1 MRVVFKTLKQQT
13 FDIEVAENETVANV
27 KKAIK
32 ELKPA
37 DYGESQLKL
46 IHAGKVMEDDKT
58 LQDYKVDEKGFVVVM
73 AHVAKP
79 PPKENVTEPIKKVAT
94 PAAAAPEAPAT
105 AKEDKPVP
113 AVATP
118 EPPATTSP
126 ESGPLTSSAAESTLV
141 TGSQFETTVTE
152 LMNMGFEREQ
162 VCRALRASFNNPDR
176 AAEYLLNGI
185 PTVEAAEPA
194 PRPAQAPAVPTSG
207 TQQPQ
212 SEPPSESAMP
222 DPIRV
227 LAQLPQFQQMRALV
241 QANPELL
248 PALIQQ
254 LGTSNPQLLQTI
266 RGNEQAFLDFLNT
279 PLSPEEESAPE
290 GERPEPRPVL
300 LRMTAD
306 EKAAVDRLKALGFPE
321 DLVIQAYFACDKNEE
336 LAANFLLS
344 EQPDDEMV

>member
-1 MRVVFKTLKQQT
+1 MKVVFKTLKQQT
-13 FDIEVAENETVANV
+13 FDLEVAENETVANV

-79 PPKENVTEPIKKVAT
+79 PPKENVTEPIKKV
-94 PAAAAPEAPAT
+94 PPPPAAAPEAPAT
-105 AKEDKPVP
+105 ANEDKPAP
-113 AVATP
+113 AAASS
-118 EPPATTSP
+118 EPPATTTP
-126 ESGPLTSSAAESTLV
+126 ESGPLSSSTAESTLV

-162 VCRALRASFNNPDR
+162 VVRALRASFNNPDR

-185 PTVEAAEPA
+185 PAVEAAEPVSHS
-194 PRPAQAPAVPTSG
+194 APAPVAPTSG
-207 TQQPQ
+207 TQPQ
-212 SEPPSESAMP
+212 SEPSSEAALP
-222 DPIRV
+222 DPIRA

-300 LRMTAD
+300 LRMTAE
-306 EKAAVDRLKALGFPE
+306 EKAAIDRLKALGFPE